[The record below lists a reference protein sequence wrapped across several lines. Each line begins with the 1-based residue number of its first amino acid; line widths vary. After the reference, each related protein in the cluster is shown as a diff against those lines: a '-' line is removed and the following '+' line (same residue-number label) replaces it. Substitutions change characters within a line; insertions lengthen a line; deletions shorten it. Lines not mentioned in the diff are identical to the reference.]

1 MTRTPPRPTCD
12 EKSSA
17 QLVVCVGFLPLLLVL
32 WLAWALPGWGFF
44 RLETD
49 PFYLPEDGMVL
60 VERKAGKVV
69 SSFALSSHGIGWQA
83 LWEMWPL
90 MLLCV
95 LAGYSLGV
103 GYHWLYRLLNGEQ
116 PPAKEVTPEE
126 IKLRKLAES
135 LSNNQQ
141 IQAVEIKNLR
151 TLLQQARKESFD
163 QMMKSG
169 ERGKQ
174 ITVLERKVESQQREL
189 FNARAKMKRLMGK
202 QRRKPVDQPPW
213 PEYSDDI
220 GVHRGALSDDTR
232 IGPQSRTSYLAD
244 LHN

>member
-1 MTRTPPRPTCD
+1 MKKGWR
-12 EKSSA
+12 S
-17 QLVVCVGFLPLLLVL
+17 LWFLVGFLPLLVVL
-32 WLAWALPGWGFF
+32 WLTWVLPGLGFF
-44 RLETD
+44 RLATD
-49 PFYLPEDGMVL
+49 PFHLSPDGMVL
-60 VERKAGKVV
+60 VERRAGKVV
-69 SSFALSSHGIGWQA
+69 SSAALASYGIGWQA
-83 LWEMWPL
+83 LWELWPML
-90 MLLCV
+90 LLCV
-95 LAGYSLGV
+95 LTGYSLGG
-103 GYHWLYRLLNGEQ
+103 GYHWLSRLLNGEQ
-116 PPAKEVTPEE
+116 PRAKEVTTEKE
-126 IKLRKLAES
+126 RLRELTA
-135 LSNNQQ
+135 NQWHNLRMQ
-141 IQAVEIKNLR
+141 EVEIKNLR

-174 ITVLERKVESQQREL
+174 ITILERKVESQQREL